1 MTNMGYTISMLK
13 QTGPLNLKSL
23 KEQVYDYLKG
33 QFQQRL
39 LQPGDMIQ
47 MEATSQKLGISK
59 TPLRDA
65 LIQLEME
72 GFVTIEPRRGIFV
85 NTLTIDDIRE
95 FYQVIGA
102 LESSALLAAFPRL
115 DTARIKKIN
124 QLNREMCQAIKKDN
138 FNLFY
143 EKNLCFHDSFI
154 DFCGNTTL
162 IRIIGNLKKR
172 LYDFP
177 RRKEW
182 VKEWEES
189 SVLEHQK
196 LVDLLTAG
204 DIQAAVIF
212 LRDVHWSFQVQ
223 EKFIRKYY
231 APVNRQNIFLIDK
244 PVRIK

>member
-1 MTNMGYTISMLK
+1 MIGLGYTASMRE
-13 QTGPLNLKSL
+13 QTGPINLKSL
-23 KEQVYDYLKG
+23 KEQVYDYLQA
-33 QFQQRL
+33 QFQQRQL
-39 LQPGDMIQ
+39 HPGDMIH

-72 GFVTIEPRRGIFV
+72 GFVTIQPRRGIFV

-102 LESSALLAAFPRL
+102 LESSALQAAFSCLDAVRL
-115 DTARIKKIN
+115 KKIDN
-124 QLNREMCQAIKKDN
+124 LNRQMQQAIERND

-143 EKNLCFHDSFI
+143 EKNLHFHDSYI
-154 DFCGNTTL
+154 DLCGNSTL
-162 IRIIGNLKKR
+162 IHIIGNLKKR

-177 RRKEW
+177 RQKKW

-189 SVLEHQK
+189 SIREHQEIVDF
-196 LVDLLTAG
+196 LVAG
-204 DIQAAVIF
+204 DVQSAALF
-212 LRDVHWSFQVQ
+212 LRDVHWSFAVQ

-231 APVNRQNIFLIDK
+231 AASLD
-244 PVRIK
+244 

>member
-1 MTNMGYTISMLK
+1 MYTVSMRENK
-13 QTGPLNLKSL
+13 GPINLKSL
-23 KEQVYDYLKG
+23 KEQVYDYLRE
-33 QFQQRL
+33 QFQQRR
-39 LQPGDMIQ
+39 LQPGDMIH

-72 GFVTIEPRRGIFV
+72 GFVTINPRRGIFV
-85 NTLTIDDIRE
+85 NALTIDDIRE

-102 LESSALLAAFPRL
+102 LESSALQAAFPRL
-115 DTARIKKIN
+115 DTARLKKIN
-124 QLNREMCQAIKKDN
+124 HLNREMRQAIEKDN

-143 EKNLCFHDSFI
+143 EKNLCFHDSYI
-154 DFCGNTTL
+154 DLCGNNTL

-177 RRKEW
+177 RQKEW

-189 SVLEHQK
+189 SILEHQK
-196 LVDLLTAG
+196 LVDLLTTG

-231 APVNRQNIFLIDK
+231 APVIGPK
-244 PVRIK
+244 G

>member
-1 MTNMGYTISMLK
+1 MREQS
-13 QTGPLNLKSL
+13 GPINLKSL
-23 KEQVYDYLKG
+23 KEQVYDYLQE
-33 QFQQRL
+33 QFQQRR
-39 LQPGDMIQ
+39 LQPGDMIH

-72 GFVTIEPRRGIFV
+72 GFVTINPRRGIFV

-102 LESSALLAAFPRL
+102 LESSALQAAFPGLSAARL
-115 DTARIKKIN
+115 KTIN
-124 QLNREMCQAIKKDN
+124 DLNRQMKNAIVRND

-143 EKNLCFHDSFI
+143 EKNLCFHDSYI
-154 DFCGNTTL
+154 DLCGNNTL

-177 RRKEW
+177 RQKEW

-189 SVLEHQK
+189 SILEHQK
-196 LVDLLTAG
+196 IVDLLTAG
-204 DIQAAVIF
+204 NMPAAVAF
-212 LRDVHWSFQVQ
+212 VRDVHWSFQVQ
-223 EKFIRKYY
+223 EKFLRKYY
-231 APVNRQNIFLIDK
+231 APVLDRRDSKF
-244 PVRIK
+244 R